1 MHKSLKKSL
10 LAVFVLMSA
19 GVVHAESPWT
29 IKVGAS
35 DVIAKGNGGTLAG
48 FAAST
53 SNDIQLTPSI
63 EYAINHNVSAEILL
77 ATPFTHTVYLDG
89 TKVATFKD
97 LPPTVSLKY
106 TFPSYEGFKPYFGL
120 GLNYTIIWGEKTYGP
135 LTGAKAHGDN
145 TVGMAG
151 LIGVQYDIPNTP
163 YGVALDIRKVDI
175 ISKMYVNHNKVG
187 DLVVDPWVVGLSAS
201 YKF

>member
-1 MHKSLKKSL
+1 MKKSL
-10 LAVFVLMSA
+10 LAILVLMSS
-19 GVVHAESPWT
+19 GILHAESPWT

-48 FAAST
+48 SAAST

-63 EYAINHNVSAEILL
+63 EYAINHSVSAEILL
-77 ATPFTHTVYLDG
+77 ATPFTHSVYLDG
-89 TKVATFKD
+89 TKVASFKD

-106 TFPSYEGFKPYFGL
+106 SFPSYNGFKPYFGL
-120 GLNYTIIWGEKTYGP
+120 GLNYTILWGEKTYGP

-151 LIGVQYDIPNTP
+151 LVGVQYDFPNTP

>member
-1 MHKSLKKSL
+1 MKKSL
-10 LAVFVLMSA
+10 LAILVLMSS
-19 GVVHAESPWT
+19 GMLHAESPWT

-48 FAAST
+48 SAAST

-63 EYAINHNVSAEILL
+63 EYAINHSVSAEILL
-77 ATPFTHTVYLDG
+77 ATPFTHSVYLDG
-89 TKVATFKD
+89 TKVASFKD

-106 TFPSYEGFKPYFGL
+106 TFPSYNGFKPYFGL
-120 GLNYTIIWGEKTYGP
+120 GLNYTILWGEKTYGP

-151 LIGVQYDIPNTP
+151 LVGVQYDFPNTP
-163 YGVALDIRKVDI
+163 YSVAIDVRKVDI

-187 DLVVDPWVVGLSAS
+187 DLVVDPWVVGLAAG

>member
-1 MHKSLKKSL
+1 MQKSLKKSL
-10 LAVFVLMSA
+10 LAIAVLLSA
-19 GVVHAESPWT
+19 GLVHAESPWT

-63 EYAINHNVSAEILL
+63 EYAINSNVSAEILL
-77 ATPFTHTVYLDG
+77 ATPFTHSVYLDG
-89 TKVATFKD
+89 TKVASFKD

-106 TFPSYEGFKPYFGL
+106 TFPSYNGIRPYFGL
-120 GLNYTIIWGEKTYGP
+120 GLNYTILWGEKTYGP
-135 LTGAKAHGDN
+135 LTGSKAHGDN

-151 LIGVQYDIPNTP
+151 LIGAQYDIPNSP
-163 YGVALDIRKVDI
+163 YSVALDVRKVDI
-175 ISKMYVNHNKVG
+175 ISKMYVNGNKVG
-187 DLVVDPWVVGLSAS
+187 DLVVDPWVVGLSVG